1 MKKLLISALVLT
13 LSKSTFSQINKGQWL
28 AGGSVGFES
37 SKYGDQ
43 DDTKTTTFQFSPN
56 AGYFFL
62 QNFAGGLRAT
72 IQTEKVKGSD
82 ADNNLLF
89 APFVRYYFLPASQ
102 KVNILA
108 DASYGFGSVKSDGE
122 SDGYNQFAFSA
133 GPAIFLSQHTALE
146 LLLQYRSAGGDA
158 FGDDRL
164 NNFGVNIGFQVH
176 LGK

>member
-1 MKKLLISALVLT
+1 MKKLLIASLVLT
-13 LSKSTFSQINKGQWL
+13 LSNSTFSQINKGQWL

-37 SKYGDQ
+37 SKYADQ
-43 DDTKTTTFQFSPN
+43 DDSKTTNFQFSPN

-62 QNFAGGLRAT
+62 QNFAGGLRVT

-89 APFVRYYFLPASQ
+89 APFVRYYFLPATQ
-102 KVNILA
+102 KVNVLA
-108 DASYGFGSVKSDGE
+108 DASYGFGSRKSDGE

-133 GPAIFLSQHTALE
+133 GPAIFLSQHTGLE
-146 LLLQYRSAGGDA
+146 FLLQYRSAGGDA
-158 FGDDRL
+158 IGDDRW
-164 NNFGVNIGFQVH
+164 NNFGLNIGFQVH